1 MLSKS
6 EIYLLNEA
14 LDGEEIYGLP
24 KDGVMFLKQN
34 GSDAMQ
40 ALIDK
45 KIINE
50 DGSVNETSY
59 LIIKSL
65 EKYKKSRSY
74 IWINDIVASI
84 DDGDNIYLF
93 RKDEE
98 NKDEYVFQKTDNGVL
113 MYSLLKQFNFL
124 CEYKEVL
131 DDTKIKMSLEEL
143 YDKYLSSKLTRE
155 MIEIE
160 KEEGRIIK
168 SKNFHAIYFT
178 YDNKC
183 YKYDE
188 MKEFLYEINPKA
200 VRMEIA
206 KLMKLNSKE
215 VRN

>member
-1 MLSKS
+1 
-6 EIYLLNEA
+6 
-14 LDGEEIYGLP
+14 
-24 KDGVMFLKQN
+24 
-34 GSDAMQ
+34 MQ

-160 KEEGRIIK
+160 KEERRIIK
-168 SKNFHAIYFT
+168 SKNLHAIYFT

-206 KLMKLNSKE
+206 NLMKLNSKE

>member
-84 DDGDNIYLF
+84 DDGDNIYLE
-93 RKDEE
+93 KM
-98 NKDEYVFQKTDNGVL
+98 K
-113 MYSLLKQFNFL
+113 
-124 CEYKEVL
+124 
-131 DDTKIKMSLEEL
+131 KIKMNMFFKKQITE
-143 YDKYLSSKLTRE
+143 Y
-155 MIEIE
+155 
-160 KEEGRIIK
+160 
-168 SKNFHAIYFT
+168 
-178 YDNKC
+178 
-183 YKYDE
+183 
-188 MKEFLYEINPKA
+188 
-200 VRMEIA
+200 
-206 KLMKLNSKE
+206 
-215 VRN
+215 